1 MFGRLKEFSSKK
13 GLEYC
18 PGLTPKM
25 IADLK
30 STLLYPVRQAQH
42 MAPPKNMFIRPQLT
56 KTKNRISQLNF
67 KDKNWSPTKKKILIS
82 SPINHLQ
89 A

>member
-25 IADLK
+25 IAYLK

-67 KDKNWSPTKKKILIS
+67 NDKNWSPSKKNS
-82 SPINHLQ
+82 
-89 A
+89 